1 MDFLLNSIVWI
12 LAIYGLFEIIK
23 TIIAITMYSKI
34 SDSGLYMIIAT
45 KNQENCIEPF
55 LRSILFRII
64 YGKEEY
70 ISNLIVTD
78 LNSVDSTFNIEE
90 KLSKDYGQ
98 IKLLN
103 WEECKSFF
111 DKLNKENWLTWEIK
125 KQKNMLYNTE
135 KYV

>member
-23 TIIAITMYSKI
+23 TIVGVTIYSKI
-34 SDSGLYMIIAT
+34 LNSGLHVIIAT

-78 LNSVDSTFNIEE
+78 LNSVDGTFNIEE

-98 IKLLN
+98 IKLLS
-103 WEECKSFF
+103 WEECKSFL
-111 DKLNKENWLTWEIK
+111 DKLNREN
-125 KQKNMLYNTE
+125 
-135 KYV
+135 